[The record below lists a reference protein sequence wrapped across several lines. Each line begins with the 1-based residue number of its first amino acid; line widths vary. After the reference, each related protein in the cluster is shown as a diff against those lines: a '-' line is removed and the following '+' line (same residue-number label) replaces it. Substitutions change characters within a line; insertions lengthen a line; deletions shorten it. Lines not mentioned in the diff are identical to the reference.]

1 MSALEIVEVGPRD
14 GLQNEDAVLDVAA
27 RVAYIEALAAAGLRR
42 IEAVSFVHPAR
53 VPQMAG
59 AEAVMAAVPRPDG
72 VRYSGLVLNRR
83 GMERAVAAGVDEI
96 NMVVVA
102 TDTFSAKNQGM
113 TTAEAVRAT
122 AGIAAAARDAGLRVT
137 LTVGAAFGCPFEG
150 EVRPE
155 RVTDIVRQCA
165 EAGVNEVALADT
177 IGVAVPRD
185 VRTLASAVRSVTDAP
200 LRCHFHNT
208 RNTGYA
214 NALAAIEAGV
224 TALDASSGGIGGCPF
239 APAATGNIATEDLL
253 YALGRSGIG
262 TGVDM
267 TALLAAS
274 AYVEQRLGHANPA
287 LLGRAGMF
295 PALRS
300 SLVSGGGVVPRS
312 GSADRV
318 YDTLR
323 QGILDGTYAQGA
335 RLGEADLADSLG
347 VSRTPVREA
356 LRRLGS
362 EGLLATLPNKGAR
375 VRTWTAGELGDIFDL
390 RALLEGHAAARA
402 ATRVTDA
409 DISAMND
416 LVTRMEAAAGEGVSP
431 DIDLITELN
440 GAFHGAIVA
449 ASGNSL
455 LPELMNSLIHVP
467 VVSHT
472 YRLYSPARMRQ
483 SMRQHRELLDA
494 VTAGDPAW
502 AEAVMRVHVLSARPV
517 LVGAARDTAH
527 DTERPGEEP

>member
-1 MSALEIVEVGPRD
+1 M
-14 GLQNEDAVLDVAA
+14 
-27 RVAYIEALAAAGLRR
+27 
-42 IEAVSFVHPAR
+42 
-53 VPQMAG
+53 
-59 AEAVMAAVPRPDG
+59 
-72 VRYSGLVLNRR
+72 
-83 GMERAVAAGVDEI
+83 
-96 NMVVVA
+96 
-102 TDTFSAKNQGM
+102 
-113 TTAEAVRAT
+113 
-122 AGIAAAARDAGLRVT
+122 
-137 LTVGAAFGCPFEG
+137 
-150 EVRPE
+150 
-155 RVTDIVRQCA
+155 
-165 EAGVNEVALADT
+165 NEVALADT

-185 VRTLASAVRSVTDAP
+185 VRALAGAVRSVTDVP

-262 TGVDM
+262 TGIDM
-267 TALLAAS
+267 ARLLTAS
-274 AYVEQRLGHANPA
+274 AYVEERLGHANPA
-287 LLGRAGMF
+287 LLGRAGIF

-300 SLVSGGGVVPRS
+300 SLVRPTMRGGGVVPRS

-335 RLGEADLADSLG
+335 RLGETDLADSLG

-402 ATRVTDA
+402 AARVTDA
-409 DISAMND
+409 DIGFMND
-416 LVTRMEAAAGEGVSP
+416 LVTRMEAATAEGVTP

-440 GAFHGAIVA
+440 GAFHGAIVT

-472 YRLYSPARMRQ
+472 YRLYSAARMQQ

-502 AEAVMRVHVLSARPV
+502 AEAVMRVHILSARPI
-517 LVGAARDTAH
+517 LLGAARDAVD
-527 DTERPGEEP
+527 DTERPAEEL